1 MKSVLTLLAAAV
13 CVGCSQD
20 VTQAPAADKPPSE
33 PSAVSIA
40 LNPDADEYVYELII
54 EERSI
59 GTETVMS
66 ILEAEIKVKAIRFDT
81 GRVRLEFE
89 VTRAKATSGP
99 TRERQSPDPKR
110 AASLRSLRWTSKHD
124 ATGRIVDFAAE
135 ADPERVL
142 DMLGAGRGLFGLE
155 YPSDPVRAGTPWR
168 TRHPGAEW
176 RLASAA
182 DWLGTLEG
190 TVSTPAAPDSPEQSR
205 SVRARI
211 QLNTGM
217 PIEMVGD
224 EALSPRDSKWDSI
237 LRHWTLSLIG

>member
-1 MKSVLTLLAAAV
+1 MRSVVTLFAAAA
-13 CVGCSQD
+13 CLGCSRD
-20 VTQAPAADKPPSE
+20 VTQAPANDKPVSE
-33 PSAVSIA
+33 TSAVSIA

-66 ILEAEIKVKAIRFDT
+66 ILEAEIKVKVTRFDS
-81 GRVRLEFE
+81 GRVRFEFE
-89 VTRAKATSGP
+89 VTRAEATSGP

-124 ATGRIVDFAAE
+124 PTGKIVDFAAE
-135 ADPERVL
+135 ADPDRVL

-155 YPSDPVRAGTPWR
+155 YPSDPVKAGTPWR
-168 TRHPGAEW
+168 TQHPGAEW
-176 RLASAA
+176 QLASAA

-190 TVSTPAAPDSPEQSR
+190 TVSIPEAPDSPEQSQ
-205 SVRARI
+205 SVRARV

-224 EALSPRDSKWDSI
+224 ESLLPRDGELDSI